1 MQVSELSIYP
11 LKSGRAQ
18 NLSLMKITHE
28 GPEGDREW
36 MLVDETGKFVSQRT
50 LPKLATVNA
59 VYEPASL
66 TLAFEKMF
74 FKIGRKTSFS
84 REVKVQVW
92 NDSFTAALEPDLYS
106 QALSQYLG
114 VNVRLVRYAPF
125 SQRRVLSTNKEWK
138 PEVRFADGRP
148 ILLVNTKSLEDLNS
162 KLATP
167 VPMNRFRPNIVIQ
180 GQKAFEEDSWKRIK
194 IGNVVFSQP
203 KLSAR
208 CKITTIDQQSGV
220 SQGAEPLATLAT
232 YRRDVGNKVN
242 FGTLWI
248 PENDGT
254 LQVNDALEVLA

>member
-36 MLVDETGKFVSQRT
+36 MLVDENGKFVSQRT

-59 VYEPASL
+59 VFDPASL

-114 VNVRLVRYAPF
+114 VNVRLVRYAPY

-148 ILLVNTKSLEDLNS
+148 LLLVNTASLEDLNS
-162 KLATP
+162 KLPTP
-167 VPMNRFRPNIVIQ
+167 VPMNRFRPNIVVQ
-180 GQKAFEEDSWKRIK
+180 GQNAFEEDSWKRIK
-194 IGNVVFSQP
+194 VGEVILSQP

-208 CKITTIDQQSGV
+208 CHITSIDQQTGI
-220 SQGAEPLATLAT
+220 SQGKEPLATLAT
-232 YRRDVGNKVN
+232 YRRDGNKVN

-248 PENDGT
+248 PENEGVIQMGDSI
-254 LQVNDALEVLA
+254 EVLS

>member
-1 MQVSELSIYP
+1 MQVSELNIYP
-11 LKSGRAQ
+11 LKSARAQ
-18 NLSLMKITHE
+18 SLAEMKITHE

-59 VYEPASL
+59 VFDPSSL

-74 FKIGRKTSFS
+74 FKIGRKSSFS

-125 SQRRVLSTNKEWK
+125 SQRRVLSTQKEWK
-138 PEVRFADGRP
+138 PEVRFADARP
-148 ILLVNTKSLEDLNS
+148 LLLVNTKSLEDLNS
-162 KLATP
+162 KLPSAI
-167 VPMNRFRPNIVIQ
+167 PMNRFRPNIVIQ
-180 GQKAFEEDSWKRIK
+180 GNQAFEEDKWKRIK
-194 IGNVVFSQP
+194 IGNVILSQP

-208 CKITTIDQQSGV
+208 CNVIAIDQQTGV
-220 SQGAEPLATLAT
+220 ANGPEPLKTLAT
-232 YRRDVGNKVN
+232 YRRDGAKVH

-248 PENDGT
+248 PENEGT
-254 LQVNDALEVLA
+254 ILMDSPVEVLS

>member
-1 MQVSELSIYP
+1 MQVSELNIYP
-11 LKSGRAQ
+11 LKSARAQ
-18 NLSLMKITHE
+18 SLVEMKITHE

-59 VYEPASL
+59 VFEQTSL

-125 SQRRVLSTNKEWK
+125 SQRRVLSTHKEWK

-148 ILLVNTKSLEDLNS
+148 LLLVNSKSLEDLNS
-162 KLATP
+162 KLPTA
-167 VPMNRFRPNIVIQ
+167 VPMNRFRPNIVVQ
-180 GQKAFEEDSWKRIK
+180 GQQAFEEDKWKRIR
-194 IGNVVFSQP
+194 IGDVVLSQP

-208 CKITTIDQQSGV
+208 CNIITIDQQTGMA
-220 SQGAEPLATLAT
+220 QGPEPLKTLAT
-232 YRRDVGNKVN
+232 YRRDGAKVN

-248 PENDGT
+248 PENEGVISMNAPVEILD
-254 LQVNDALEVLA
+254 

>member
-1 MQVSELSIYP
+1 
-11 LKSGRAQ
+11 
-18 NLSLMKITHE
+18 MKITHE

-36 MLVDETGKFVSQRT
+36 MLIDEAGKFISQRT
-50 LPKLATVNA
+50 LPKLSTVNA
-59 VYEPASL
+59 VFEPASL

-74 FKIGRKTSFS
+74 FKIGRKSSFS

-92 NDSFTAALEPDLYS
+92 NDSLTASLEPDLYS

-125 SQRRVLSTNKEWK
+125 SQRRVLSTQKEWK

-148 ILLVNTKSLEDLNS
+148 ILLTNTKSLEDLNS
-162 KLATP
+162 KLLFP

-180 GQKAFEEDSWKRIK
+180 GEKPFEDDQWKRIK
-194 IGNVVFSQP
+194 IGEVIFSQP

-208 CKITTIDQQSGV
+208 CHIINIDQQTGQSH
-220 SQGAEPLATLAT
+220 GADPLRTLAT
-232 YRRDVGNKVN
+232 YRLDGNKVN

-248 PENDGT
+248 PENEG
-254 LQVNDALEVLA
+254 LLSLNDAVEVLS

>member
-1 MQVSELSIYP
+1 MKVSELNIYP

-18 NLSLMKITHE
+18 SLSLMNITHE

-36 MLVDETGKFVSQRT
+36 MLVDEAGKFVSQRT
-50 LPKLATVNA
+50 LAKLATVNA
-59 VYEPASL
+59 VYDPTSL

-114 VNVRLVRYAPF
+114 VNVRLVRYAPY
-125 SQRRVLSTNKEWK
+125 SQRRVLSTNKDWK
-138 PEVRFADGRP
+138 PEVRFADARP
-148 ILLVNTKSLEDLNS
+148 VLLVNTKSLEDLNS
-162 KLATP
+162 RMPAP
-167 VPMNRFRPNIVIQ
+167 VPMNRFRPNIVID
-180 GQKAFEEDSWKRIK
+180 GQKAYEEDTWKRIK
-194 IGNVVFSQP
+194 IGNVYLSQP

-220 SQGAEPLATLAT
+220 SQGMEPLATLAN
-232 YRRDVGNKVN
+232 YRRDTSNRVN

-254 LQVNDALEVLA
+254 IQVNDALEIIS